1 MIMIPTDDEMVA
13 AYLESDQSSML
24 IIRELPAPKNKPD
37 SIDLGYWKSRMQRV
51 TLQTIGACVIELWV
65 NPDA

>member
-13 AYLESDQSSML
+13 AYLEGDQSSML

-51 TLQTIGACVIELWV
+51 TLQTVGACVIELWV

>member
-37 SIDLGYWKSRMQRV
+37 SIDLGYWKSRMHRV